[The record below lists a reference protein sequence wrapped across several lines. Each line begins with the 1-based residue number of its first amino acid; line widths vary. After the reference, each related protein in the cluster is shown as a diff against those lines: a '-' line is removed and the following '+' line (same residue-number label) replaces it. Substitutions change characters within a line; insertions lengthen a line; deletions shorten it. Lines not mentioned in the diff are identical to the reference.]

1 MTSDTIAVIIP
12 TLNASIYLPKLIE
25 TLKAQTQPALE
36 IIVIDSSSTDNTQQ
50 LALEAGCTL
59 EVVPR
64 SEFDHGGTRN
74 KSARL
79 VRGDIF
85 VFLTQDALPQ
95 NEHFLE
101 NLVRPI
107 ISGQASACYARQVAR
122 PDASPLERFFRQY
135 RYPDTSSLRRL
146 TPGDPLTVRAVAFSN
161 AASAFLASA
170 FWEFGGFPE
179 GKILSEDVLLVSKL
193 LSAGHAVAY
202 CADAVVWHTHEY
214 TPGQQLRRYFDTGV
228 AYSRAGAALG
238 TQGVGGEGLKFAWAQ
253 LSFLWSERAY
263 AWFPRAIIEL
273 AMKWLGFRLGS
284 LERFIPISLKRG
296 LSMHKGFWK

>member
-1 MTSDTIAVIIP
+1 MMILSVIIP
-12 TLNASIYLPKLIE
+12 TLNTSSYLPELVR
-25 TLKAQTQPALE
+25 TLKAQTQFTLE
-36 IIVIDSSSTDNTQQ
+36 IIVIDSSSTDSTEQVA
-50 LALEAGCTL
+50 LAAGCQL
-59 EVVPR
+59 QVISR
-64 SEFDHGGTRN
+64 ADFDHGGTRN
-74 KSARL
+74 RAARL
-79 VRGDIF
+79 AAGNIL

-95 NEHFLE
+95 DEHFLE
-101 NLVRPI
+101 HLVRPI
-107 ISGQASACYARQVAR
+107 ISGQASASYARQMAR

-146 TPGDPLTVRAVAFSN
+146 TPGDPLTVRDVAFSN
-161 AASAFLASA
+161 AASSFSASA

-214 TPGQQLRRYFDTGV
+214 TPAQQLRRYFDTGV

-238 TQGVGGEGLKFAWAQ
+238 TKGVGGEGLKFASAQ
-253 LSFLWSERAY
+253 LRFLWSERAY
-263 AWFPRAIIEL
+263 AWFPRAILEL

-284 LERFIPISLKRG
+284 LERFMPINLKRG